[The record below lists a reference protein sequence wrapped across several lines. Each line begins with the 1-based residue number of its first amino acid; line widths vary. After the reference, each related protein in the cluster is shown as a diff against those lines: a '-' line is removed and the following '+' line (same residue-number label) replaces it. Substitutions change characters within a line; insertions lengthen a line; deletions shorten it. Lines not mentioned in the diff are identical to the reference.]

1 VQFIRVITL
10 TLFMMA
16 CSQAI
21 ALSEDTIDLDK
32 ALRIGTG
39 KTTVIEFTDP
49 DCPYCRKAY
58 QYFLTRPDVTLYIYF
73 NPLSSHQNARQKA
86 HYILSSDD
94 RERAYAEVMSGL
106 YDSVPPA
113 GSTEK
118 VKKLLE
124 EQVAIAKKMGITEV
138 PVFMVYGRIIKG
150 FDTHNI
156 EAVLPLVK

>member
-1 VQFIRVITL
+1 MVYLVRCTVL
-10 TLFMMA
+10 LLVLFA
-16 CSQAI
+16 ASAASAADPI
-21 ALSEDTIDLDK
+21 NLDK

-86 HYILSSDD
+86 QYILSADD

-106 YDSVPPA
+106 YDSAPPT
-113 GSTEK
+113 SITEK
-118 VKKLLE
+118 GKKLLE
-124 EQVAIAKKMGITEV
+124 EQTAIARNMGIVEV

-150 FDTHNI
+150 F
-156 EAVLPLVK
+156 ERGKFESVLPPPK